1 MGREGKIRLHIY
13 QKAAMELHAEQTD
26 VQMSVQAGGG
36 RRGNQSGCTCTHVV
50 YATTAATE
58 AEAAATEAKAVNASG
73 MQSKTKVEGGVGPKH
88 THTHAQ
94 AYKHKF

>member
-1 MGREGKIRLHIY
+1 MHIY

-26 VQMSVQAGGG
+26 VQMSVQVGGG

-50 YATTAATE
+50 YATA

-88 THTHAQ
+88 THTHATT
-94 AYKHKF
+94 YKHKF